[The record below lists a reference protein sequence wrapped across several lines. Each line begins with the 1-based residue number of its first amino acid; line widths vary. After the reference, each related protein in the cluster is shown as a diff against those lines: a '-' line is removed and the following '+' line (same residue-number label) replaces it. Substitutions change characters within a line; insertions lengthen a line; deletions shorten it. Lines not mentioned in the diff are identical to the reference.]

1 MKAPKLIMVLA
12 LAGMVSACVTDQNNQ
27 KQTIG
32 TLLGAG
38 LGALAG
44 SQVGGGKG
52 KLVAVAVG
60 ALGGAFLGSELG
72 KSLDEVDR
80 QKANQT
86 QQTAMESN
94 KDGVASAWSNPNTGH
109 SGQVTP
115 TRTYQEASGEYC
127 REYEHEIDV
136 DGKREVVKGTACRQ
150 SDGSW
155 RVIN

>member
-1 MKAPKLIMVLA
+1 MKAPKLVLILA
-12 LAGMVSACVTDQNNQ
+12 LVGMVSACAEGQNNQ

-44 SQVGGGKG
+44 SQMGGGKG
-52 KLVAVAVG
+52 KLAAVAIG

-86 QQTAMESN
+86 QQTVLENN
-94 KDGVASAWSNPNTGH
+94 KDGAASAWSNPNTGN

-115 TRTYQEASGEYC
+115 TRTYQVASGENC
-127 REYEHEIDV
+127 REYEHEITV
-136 DGKREVVKGTACRQ
+136 DGRREVVKGTACRQ
-150 SDGSW
+150 ADGSW
-155 RVIN
+155 RIIN

>member
-1 MKAPKLIMVLA
+1 MKAPKLVLILA
-12 LAGMVSACVTDQNNQ
+12 LAGMVSACAEGQNNQ
-27 KQTIG
+27 KQTVG

-44 SQVGGGKG
+44 SQMGGGKG
-52 KLVAVAVG
+52 RLAAVAIG

-86 QQTAMESN
+86 QQSVLENN
-94 KDGVASAWSNPNTGH
+94 KDGATSNWNNPNTGN

-115 TRTYQEASGEYC
+115 TRTYQVASGENC
-127 REYEHEIDV
+127 REYEHEITV
-136 DGKREVVKGTACRQ
+136 DGRREVVKGTACRQ
-150 SDGSW
+150 ADGSW
-155 RVIN
+155 RIIN